1 MPYYKFGPNDI
12 FNNTIET
19 HPKSEFLIHNR
30 KIYYNGYVS
39 EPSSHSS
46 ESGTYIKHIPSG
58 YISMYEINIDR
69 QESLHSSSIA
79 ADSTTAPLAKVGTMI
94 YPFITKSGTG
104 ESLKSVSNSDE
115 ADFEH
120 GDIMTGSYPMSASLS
135 VERYVS
141 GSSSADVCN
150 SFSEASGKS
159 RPRMLA
165 LKNTLNHYKYLSNK
179 YDFSNFDESK
189 EVNLVSIPSIFYGS
203 SIKKGSVSIK
213 YYITGSLA
221 GELQATKRN
230 GELIQV
236 SGSSGDIGKV
246 AGVVLYNE
254 GFAVL
259 TGSWSLNDS
268 VSERYK
274 WCPNATTAGDQCDN
288 PRWKYWGQLGDPDD
302 TGETGQTDCES
313 TAVTSSSFHMSFEGT
328 NYIPVMTM
336 FAHAKKGE
344 LNHSSNPTYLTYDAD
359 NGNIVSYTD
368 ADRLYA
374 EYAEKKDVAIKN
386 TVKSPYENHNA
397 LFQKQTWI
405 SQIGIYDEDMNL
417 IAVAKLANPV
427 RKTEDRD
434 FTFKLKVDF

>member
-141 GSSSADVCN
+141 GSITIR
-150 SFSEASGKS
+150 FASYC
-159 RPRMLA
+159 L
-165 LKNTLNHYKYLSNK
+165 
-179 YDFSNFDESK
+179 
-189 EVNLVSIPSIFYGS
+189 
-203 SIKKGSVSIK
+203 
-213 YYITGSLA
+213 
-221 GELQATKRN
+221 
-230 GELIQV
+230 
-236 SGSSGDIGKV
+236 
-246 AGVVLYNE
+246 
-254 GFAVL
+254 
-259 TGSWSLNDS
+259 
-268 VSERYK
+268 
-274 WCPNATTAGDQCDN
+274 
-288 PRWKYWGQLGDPDD
+288 
-302 TGETGQTDCES
+302 
-313 TAVTSSSFHMSFEGT
+313 
-328 NYIPVMTM
+328 
-336 FAHAKKGE
+336 
-344 LNHSSNPTYLTYDAD
+344 
-359 NGNIVSYTD
+359 
-368 ADRLYA
+368 
-374 EYAEKKDVAIKN
+374 
-386 TVKSPYENHNA
+386 
-397 LFQKQTWI
+397 
-405 SQIGIYDEDMNL
+405 
-417 IAVAKLANPV
+417 
-427 RKTEDRD
+427 
-434 FTFKLKVDF
+434 

>member
-79 ADSTTAPLAKVGTMI
+79 ADSTTAPLAKVGTKI

-221 GELQATKRN
+221 GELQDTKRN

-236 SGSSGDIGKV
+236 SGEEDDNGKI

-254 GFAVL
+254 GFVLL
-259 TGSWSLNDS
+259 TGDWELDDNVASK
-268 VSERYK
+268 ERYN
-274 WCPNATTAGDQCDN
+274 WCPTAVDGTVDQCDF
-288 PRWKYWGQLGDPDD
+288 PRWKYWGQLGDINDFD
-302 TGETGQTDCES
+302 NGGTGCGES
-313 TAVTSSSFHMSFEGT
+313 GVPSASFYMSFNGT
-328 NYIPVMTM
+328 NYIPTVTM
-336 FAHAKKGE
+336 LAHAKKGE
-344 LNHSSNPTYLTYDAD
+344 LNNSTNPTFLTYNQD
-359 NGNIVSYTD
+359 NAILSNEGS
-368 ADRLYA
+368 LYA
-374 EYAEKKDVAIKN
+374 ENSELTIKN
-386 TVKSPYENHNA
+386 TVKSPYDGYEA
-397 LFQKQTWI
+397 TFQKQTWI
-405 SQIGIYDEDMNL
+405 SQIGIYDEDKNL

-427 RKTEDRD
+427 RKTEDRE
-434 FTFKLKVDF
+434 FTFKLKLDI